1 MKAGVPQQ
9 HCFEDLHPDVETS
22 VAEAVEV
29 LAKLG
34 VDVIE
39 LDLPSIPDAHQATL
53 TMLMAEAS
61 HFHQRRLAENREDYG
76 LDVREMLENGQKFS
90 AADYV
95 TAVRSRERTRRE
107 FAPSL

>member
-1 MKAGVPQQ
+1 
-9 HCFEDLHPDVETS
+9 
-22 VAEAVEV
+22 
-29 LAKLG
+29 
-34 VDVIE
+34 
-39 LDLPSIPDAHQATL
+39 
-53 TMLMAEAS
+53 MAEAS

-107 FAPSL
+107 FVRAL